1 MAMSSSLFVASQ
13 STSTDAV
20 TKDESQPI
28 CVKAGHMLPSHTEY
42 LWCINKGL
50 VRSLTW
56 NEDGDLVTLGLW
68 GVGDCVGRLLS
79 EITPFQIECLSD
91 VEIKPVPTTEPDELG
106 VMMRSHLRYMEE
118 LFSIISYKRAP
129 QRLLRFLD
137 WLGDRFGR
145 QVEQGRI
152 LDLGLTHQLLAEI
165 TGITRVT
172 ATRLLNEF
180 EREGKLMRLPKQQM
194 LLQFKSSHPERV
206 TSLARHRAKGQR
218 K

>member
-1 MAMSSSLFVASQ
+1 MPEHP
-13 STSTDAV
+13 D
-20 TKDESQPI
+20 
-28 CVKAGHMLPSHTEY
+28 H
-42 LWCINKGL
+42 LWYINQGL
-50 VRSLTW
+50 VRTLTW
-56 NEDGDLVTLGLW
+56 NEEGDLVTLGLW
-68 GVGDCVGRLLS
+68 GVGDCIGRLLS
-79 EITPFQIECLSD
+79 EVTPFQMECLSS
-91 VEIKPVPTTEPDELG
+91 VEIKPLSLSGQDLG
-106 VMMRSHLRYMEE
+106 VVMRSHLRYMEE

-145 QVEQGRI
+145 KVEQGRI

-194 LLQFKSSHPERV
+194 LLQFNSSHPDRV
-206 TSLARHRAKGQR
+206 TSLARHRAKGKR